1 MTPTWY
7 VLHSKP
13 NREDFLYSQLLYR
26 DLNVYFPRL
35 NVNPVNPRSR
45 KVKPF
50 FPGYLFVNM
59 DKENS
64 SLSRLAYIPGANR
77 IVSFDH
83 NPAIVSDEVIT
94 GIQKNVDS
102 INNAQKSNI
111 HGLKHGDPVIIQ
123 GGPFEGYHAIFDT
136 ALKGNERVRLLVAL
150 LRNQQV
156 RIQVPAQM
164 ARPLNP

>member
-1 MTPTWY
+1 MTSSWY

-13 NREDFLYSQLLYR
+13 NREDFLFTQLLYR
-26 DLNVYFPRL
+26 ELKVFYPRL
-35 NVNPVNPRSR
+35 HVNPINPRAR

-50 FPGYLFVNM
+50 FPGYLFVNV

-64 SLSRLAYIPGANR
+64 SLSRLAYMPGVNR

-83 NPAIVSDEVIT
+83 IPAAVPDEVIT
-94 GIQKNVDS
+94 GIQKNVDR
-102 INNAQKSNI
+102 INNAKKSNI

-136 ALKGNERVRLLVAL
+136 ALKGSERVRLLVAL

-164 ARPLNP
+164 ARPINP